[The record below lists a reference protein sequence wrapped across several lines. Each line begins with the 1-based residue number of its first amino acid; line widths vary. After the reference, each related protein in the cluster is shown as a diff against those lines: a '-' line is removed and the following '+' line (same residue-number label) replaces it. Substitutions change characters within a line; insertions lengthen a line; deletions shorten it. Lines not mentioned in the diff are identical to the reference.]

1 LILSN
6 QADDNALTTIAGEV
20 QVVYRRPES
29 DNALPSMPDDMF
41 ACRYSI
47 SFGGRGDSSSEG
59 YVRIIPFVG
68 KDDKWEDC
76 VTSNGE
82 RATIDV
88 LREEEPAKQRM
99 PIISSPSASSKKRH
113 RYYSDD
119 TDDSSSEEFQSGNA
133 VISEGAIDPRNT
145 RVGHEHQ
152 VTVPKFDPNH
162 KPQIVSRNPKPVWK
176 PGQASREAVQSYMT
190 KASAILIPYL
200 QRKGLTHTDPYSPLA
215 WEHMEALTKEMGVDK
230 LPTLST
236 ICTASS
242 LSEKRTDMLR
252 EVDADALMIHLH
264 EHSYIADD
272 ALRAI
277 EAAPKKFVTSM
288 TMAQKDIVDSAFR
301 RYAGSFR
308 MVYKALAPAKTL
320 QDVIDYIYRYK
331 IPDQYR
337 LFQETKREAAI
348 RMLESIESRRNINA
362 NINVNKEPSEK
373 PRGVDWYVSIA
384 LVLDRCLF
392 SLRTFATSFQAK
404 D

>member
-1 LILSN
+1 MILSN

-29 DNALPSMPDDMF
+29 DNPLPSMPVDMF
-41 ACRYSI
+41 ACRYSM
-47 SFGGRGDSSSEG
+47 SFAGRGDSSSEG
-59 YVRIIPFVG
+59 FVRIIPFVG

-76 VTSNGE
+76 VTSVGE
-82 RATIDV
+82 RAILNRRQD
-88 LREEEPAKQRM
+88 EEPAKQRM
-99 PIISSPSASSKKRH
+99 PIISSPSASTKKRH

-119 TDDSSSEEFQSGNA
+119 SDDSSSGEFPSGNA
-133 VISEGAIDPRNT
+133 VISEGAIDHRNT
-145 RVGHEHQ
+145 RVGYEHQ
-152 VTVPKFDPNH
+152 VSVPKFDSSI
-162 KPQIVSRNPKPVWK
+162 KPKIVSRNPKPVWK

-200 QRKGLTHTDPYSPLA
+200 QKKGLTHTDPYSPLA
-215 WEHMEALTKEMGVDK
+215 WEHMEALTKEMGVNK

-236 ICTASS
+236 ICTASA

-252 EVDADALMIHLH
+252 EVDADALMRHLH
-264 EHSYIADD
+264 VHSYKADD

-348 RMLESIESRRNINA
+348 RMLESIESRRKNNA
-362 NINVNKEPSEK
+362 NINVNKEPSERS
-373 PRGVDWYVSIA
+373 RGIDWYVSIA
-384 LVLDRCLF
+384 LVHSRAQF
-392 SLRTFATSFQAK
+392 H
-404 D
+404 